1 MSKDN
6 NNFCGLRVMTMKEVL
21 QKIQKDAQQAHNILK
36 STDSQDDIHIV
47 LNRIHGYQ
55 VDCRVSARIKAFIDD
70 LRGSACAVS
79 LHDFTRTQMCEMLQQ
94 LITMLEDELA
104 QEEHNERVQRMRKFF
119 TVLAEHAEEVTTWC
133 EQNGVSL
140 F

>member
-21 QKIQKDAQQAHNILK
+21 QKIQKDAKQAHDILK
-36 STDSQDDIHIV
+36 NTDSQDDIHIV

-55 VDCRVSARIKAFIDD
+55 VDCRVSDRIKAFIDD
-70 LRGSACAVS
+70 LRGSACAFS
-79 LHDFTRTQMCEMLQQ
+79 LHDITRTRMCVLLQQ
-94 LITMLEDELA
+94 LITMLEAELA

-133 EQNGVSL
+133 EQSGISL